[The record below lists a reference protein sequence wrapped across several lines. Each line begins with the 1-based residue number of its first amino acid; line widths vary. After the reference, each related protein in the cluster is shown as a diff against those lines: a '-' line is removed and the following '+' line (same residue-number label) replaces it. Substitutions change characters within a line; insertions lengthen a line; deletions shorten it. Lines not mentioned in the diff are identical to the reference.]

1 MKLRWFL
8 LIILLLLLAFISLGI
23 GPSGF
28 SFKEI
33 AIPLK
38 IRLPRVLCGVFA
50 GGVLA
55 FAGGALQ
62 GLLQNPLVDPYIL
75 GVASGATFGASIAL
89 VLGVGS
95 TFTLPLFSFLGALL
109 TMVLVFGL
117 SRIQGRVSRSGM
129 ILAGV
134 IMSFFFSSLVM
145 IVMVFSKK
153 PLSQIIYLLMG
164 NLGIVFSS
172 KTLALFI
179 VSAVI
184 SITVLVIIYGSS
196 RSLNILSSNEEVAES
211 LGVNT
216 NRLTKEIFIFTSLVV
231 GLVVAFTGAIGFVGL
246 MIPHIVRLLF
256 GPDHSK
262 LLPASFLLGAS
273 FLLFSDLIARTITP
287 VELPISVVTAL
298 FGVPFFIYLLKTR
311 L

>member
-1 MKLRWFL
+1 V
-8 LIILLLLLAFISLGI
+8 ILLLLLACVSLAT
-23 GPSGF
+23 GPAGL
-28 SFKEI
+28 SFKNLDI
-33 AIPLK
+33 LLK
-38 IRLPRVLCGVFA
+38 IRLPRVLCGIFA

-55 FAGGALQ
+55 FAGGSLQ

-95 TFTLPLFSFLGALL
+95 VFTLPIFSFLGALV
-109 TMVLVFGL
+109 TTILVYGL
-117 SRIQGRVSRSGM
+117 SKIQGRVSRSGM

-145 IVMVFSKK
+145 VVMVFSKK

-164 NLGIVFSS
+164 HLGIVFDT
-172 KTLALFI
+172 KTLVLFI
-179 VSAVI
+179 ASVVI
-184 SITVLVIIYGSS
+184 SIVALIMIYGSS
-196 RSLNILSSNEEVAES
+196 RSLNILASNEEVAES
-211 LGVNT
+211 LGVDT
-216 NRLTKEIFIFTSLVV
+216 NRLTKEIFILTSLVV
-231 GLVVAFTGAIGFVGL
+231 GLVVAFTGSIGFVGL

-256 GPDHSK
+256 GPDHST
-262 LLPASFLLGAS
+262 LLPASFLLGGS
-273 FLLFSDLIARTITP
+273 FLLFSDLIARTLTP
-287 VELPISVVTAL
+287 VELPLSVVTAL